1 MSDTSCDQHSERM
14 NEFIPSDSRAD
25 TRSDSRRPLL
35 VSSSLQLIDEVVRLA
50 SSAALEV
57 QVAPDL
63 TTATRHWLDAPLVII
78 GSDITGTADLP
89 GKRARVI
96 VVDAQDGDDT
106 DADTA
111 RQRDMW
117 RFAVEV
123 GAEHVVE
130 LPDGERWLVESLRE
144 CAEGPIRD
152 GRVTAVLGGTGGVGT
167 STFTVNLAV
176 TANRRGSRSLVI
188 DADPWGGGL
197 DLVVGAEEMTGAR
210 WSDLRHVSGHLPA
223 GHLDAALPRI
233 GDVSVL
239 SCSRDDDASGHS
251 SIAIDAGTM
260 ASVLAAGRRSHDHV
274 FVDCSRC
281 SDELLG
287 SILAASHS
295 AVLLAGDHV
304 RATAAAAR
312 RFFWLKGK
320 VSPLV
325 VVQAS
330 SPRGIARDDVEHA
343 LGVDLAGVV
352 PHVPSMTS
360 RADEGDL
367 PALPRAYVAACDS
380 VLDVVLRSDRS
391 PVRAA

>member
-1 MSDTSCDQHSERM
+1 LSDALTDQHSVGM
-14 NEFIPSDSRAD
+14 NQITTSDARPD
-25 TRSDSRRPLL
+25 GRRPL
-35 VSSSLQLIDEVVRLA
+35 VISSSLRLIDDVVRLA
-50 SSAALEV
+50 STVALEV

-63 TTATRHWLDAPLVII
+63 TTAARHWLDAPLVII
-78 GSDITGTADLP
+78 GSDITGTTDLP
-89 GKRARVI
+89 GRRARVV
-96 VVDAQDGDDT
+96 VVDSGDGET
-106 DADTA
+106 SDADTA

-130 LPDGERWLVESLRE
+130 LPDGERWLVESFRE

-152 GRVTAVLGGTGGVGT
+152 GRVTAVLGGSGGVGT

-176 TANRRGSRSLVI
+176 TANRRGSRSLVV

-210 WSDLRHVSGHLPA
+210 WSDLRQVSGHLPA
-223 GHLDAALPRI
+223 GHLDAALLRI

-239 SCSRDDDASGHS
+239 SCSREDDVAGHS
-251 SIAIDAGTM
+251 SAGIDTATM
-260 ASVLAAGRRSHDHV
+260 SSVLTAGRRSHDHV

-281 SDELLG
+281 SDEFLASILG
-287 SILAASHS
+287 SSHS

-312 RFFWLKGK
+312 RFSWLRGK

-330 SPRGIARDDVEHA
+330 SPRGIAREDIEHA
-343 LGVDLAGVV
+343 LGVDLAAVI

-360 RADEGDL
+360 RADEGEL
-367 PALPRAYVAACDS
+367 PALPRTYAAACES
-380 VLDVVLRSDRS
+380 VLDIVMNGDRPS
-391 PVRAA
+391 VRAA